1 MAEQNLDRMKRRRT
15 ANKKVLTGLLVKA
28 KAGLQKEYND
38 DLKVELQTLL
48 RTIQEQEATVK
59 ALDNDILN
67 FIEDVDELETDLQT
81 SVDFGIDVTTGIT
94 KIINFLKKNCTD
106 TLSSSSV
113 SSSGRKATTKLPKL
127 TLPKFNGDC

>member
-15 ANKKVLTGLLVKA
+15 ANKKVLTALLVKA
-28 KAGLQKEYND
+28 KAGLEKEYND

-81 SVDFGIDVTTGIT
+81 SVEFGIDVTTGIT
-94 KIINFLKKNCTD
+94 KIINFLKKNLNSIKTS
-106 TLSSSSV
+106 L
-113 SSSGRKATTKLPKL
+113 GI
-127 TLPKFNGDC
+127 